1 MSYKIHTNL
10 LEGFINDFAEGKL
23 SNAELQ
29 AFSELQ
35 NSDDSIRATAQAGIR
50 IRKYMKNLKSVNC
63 RPGFDQRMAAKF
75 ALELE
80 REVIERNK
88 NRSGQPA
95 VSS

>member
-1 MSYKIHTNL
+1 MGYNIQTNL
-10 LEGFINDFAEGKL
+10 LDEFINDFTEGKL
-23 SNAELQ
+23 SKVELQ

-35 NSDDSIRATAQAGIR
+35 NSDEQIRRMAQSGVKV
-50 IRKYMKNLKSVNC
+50 RKYLKVLKPVGC
-63 RPGFDQRMAAKF
+63 RPGFDQSMAAKF

-88 NRSGQPA
+88 NWSGQPA